1 MNERVLVNV
10 MPVYNMGTLT
20 IVNHEAESLVEAF
33 GIPPQRLDPIIDLC
47 YEAWKHEDTIS
58 ESIEYL
64 AQRVH
69 SSELV
74 LALVTFGRIW
84 EENSNSSNE
93 DATES
98 SDDSTPKFGY

>member
-1 MNERVLVNV
+1 
-10 MPVYNMGTLT
+10 MPVFDLGTLT
-20 IVNHEAESLVEAF
+20 IVSHEAESLVEAF
-33 GIPPQRLDPIIDLC
+33 GIPPQRLDPIIELC
-47 YEAWKHEDTIS
+47 YEAWRHEDTIS

-84 EENSNSSNE
+84 EESENASSGNE
-93 DATES
+93 EAPES
-98 SDDSTPKFGY
+98 TDDGKPKFGY